1 MVDFHH
7 DNAASVSRYGY
18 WLFRV
23 VIIVNWDSQFLS
35 QLLYCAFSALTLLV
49 GQQEGH
55 PACKKLSGGMLAWL
69 SVWSEVQ
76 TCVRPSWCH
85 CHSLS
90 FASVKSRLVLPVWY
104 RVVPEKGPL
113 NGCMLLY
120 FQSYLFICLFTPAEM
135 HTMLQ
140 CSFLKTVV
148 QQQCKVQHSQTD
160 REKCCLHTLWTYS
173 LCRVPT
179 PPGKSWNCVCNISRT
194 WKVLENE
201 FGHLYYTVRLLVD
214 LAHYRQI
221 WRHPGPGKWVWSWK
235 VLEFARQWCRR
246 RRYSMRVHTPLLC

>member
-1 MVDFHH
+1 MII
-7 DNAASVSRYGY
+7 GY

-35 QLLYCAFSALTLLV
+35 QLLYCAFGALTLLV

-90 FASVKSRLVLPVWY
+90 FASVKSRLVLPFWY

-120 FQSYLFICLFTPAEM
+120 FKSYLFICLFTVSWKLLYSSNAKYNTHRRTERNAVYI
-135 HTMLQ
+135 HYEL
-140 CSFLKTVV
+140 TVYAGFP
-148 QQQCKVQHSQTD
+148 HLLES
-160 REKCCLHTLWTYS
+160 
-173 LCRVPT
+173 
-179 PPGKSWNCVCNISRT
+179 PGTVFVTFPGPEKSWKMSLVT
-194 WKVLENE
+194 
-201 FGHLYYTVRLLVD
+201 YT
-214 LAHYRQI
+214 
-221 WRHPGPGKWVWSWK
+221 
-235 VLEFARQWCRR
+235 
-246 RRYSMRVHTPLLC
+246 TPSGC